1 MDYHLNELNVPPEIH
16 KHMKSQVPLASQTSS
31 SSSSRKLECINKSN
45 EKKFTKDLITY
56 KDNSNINFK
65 VIEIQT
71 IRANVQNN
79 HDDDDDADDDNHREV
94 WNNQCDFFLSIL
106 GYAVDLANV
115 WRFPY
120 VCFTNGGGAFLIP
133 YFIVMI
139 CSATPMFYLE
149 LILGQKHRRGAI
161 SLWDICPI
169 FRGVGIAQVI
179 ISYLVAFYYNT
190 ISAWSL
196 YFLFASITDVL
207 PWTYCDQRRGNS
219 INCVNFTYLHNLSST
234 IFNDGNDLLQLQN
247 YSLASTEYFERV
259 VLKLQQSNGLEDL
272 GPMRWQLVGCTIL
285 IFIILY
291 ASMRNG
297 VKTSGK
303 VVYVTAILPYFLL
316 AVLLINGLT
325 LNGSYEGIWY
335 FINPR
340 FDKLT
345 EMTTWANA
353 AIQIFFSTGAG
364 FGAHIAYATYN
375 PRKYNCYRDC
385 LITSL
390 VNALTSIFAGFTVFA
405 YLGYLAR
412 LTHSTVQTVL
422 GEGPGLVF
430 QVYPFAIGTLP
441 LAPLWA
447 TIFFLLLIMLGL
459 DSGMG
464 GLESVVTALTDILP
478 TRFSRHKRFR
488 PFITFVV
495 LGSAC
500 SVALVNVT
508 SGGMYVFHLMDQ
520 YMAGTSLLI
529 GSLFQVIAVSWFYGM
544 NKLCQDIKS
553 MNLPTPNIYWRL
565 CWKVLT
571 PLILIVMIISSVVDP
586 TQLRYNYGAKHP
598 ELLTDNF
605 EVVNISLHGTSQF
618 YAYSKWSIYLGWTMS
633 GLSICMIPLVF
644 FVVLLKKHC
653 KIEIAQV
660 FSMGPHDVWPF
671 KQQYQISIPRQSEKE
686 RNSNKKYAGEINKD
700 EDMERNHLGTIKEDK
715 QFTE

>member
-1 MDYHLNELNVPPEIH
+1 MDYHTVNEFDVLPEIH
-16 KHMKSQVPLASQTSS
+16 IHMKNEVPLTSQSLSS
-31 SSSSRKLECINKSN
+31 SSSCKKLECINTSN
-45 EKKFTKDLITY
+45 EQKFTNDAHIY
-56 KDNSNINFK
+56 NDNPNINFK
-65 VIEIQT
+65 MIELQT
-71 IRANVQNN
+71 IKENVQNN
-79 HDDDDDADDDNHREV
+79 HDDDDVTDEDNHREV

-161 SLWDICPI
+161 SLWNICPI

-219 INCVNFTYLHNLSST
+219 INCVNFTYLHNLSNT
-234 IFNDGNDLLQLQN
+234 ISNDENALLQLQN

-272 GPMRWQLVGCTIL
+272 GPMRWQLV
-285 IFIILY
+285 
-291 ASMRNG
+291 
-297 VKTSGK
+297 
-303 VVYVTAILPYFLL
+303 VYVTAILPYFLL
-316 AVLLINGLT
+316 AILLINGLT
-325 LNGSYEGIWY
+325 LNGSSEGIWY

-340 FDKLT
+340 FDKLS

-412 LTHSTVQTVL
+412 LTHSSVQTVI

-464 GLESVVTALTDILP
+464 GLESVVTALTDIMP
-478 TRFSRHKRFR
+478 MRFSRHKRFR

-529 GSLFQVIAVSWFYGM
+529 GSLFQVIAISWFYGM

-571 PLILIVMIISSVVDP
+571 PLTLIVMIISSVVDP

-605 EVVNISLHGTSQF
+605 EVVNISLHATSQY

-644 FVVLLKKHC
+644 LVVLLKKHC
-653 KIEIAQV
+653 KIELQIAQV

-671 KQQYQISIPRQSEKE
+671 KQQCQISNQRQSEKE
-686 RNSNKKYAGEINKD
+686 RSSNEKYADEIYRD
-700 EDMERNHLGTIKEDK
+700 EDIERNHLETIKKDK
-715 QFTE
+715 QFTV